1 MIKTQHLF
9 ILSTLFLGLLLSDAH
24 AQELNCKV
32 SVRHDRILNVEP
44 QVFTDMERN
53 IANFINSRKWT
64 TDEFATSEKIDC
76 TIMFNL
82 TAKLDGVP
90 DAYEA
95 TMNIQATRPVYNTG
109 YNTSIMNFV
118 DKQANFKFNQ
128 FSPLVFDD
136 NRVSS
141 SGDAL
146 TDNLGATLAFYI
158 YTMLGL
164 DYGSYSLNGGN
175 LYFKKAQNVVNNAPE
190 GKGVNGWKATEGNK
204 NRFWLIEQML
214 NPRFAEFHK
223 YWYTMHR
230 LGFDKY
236 YDKPVEAKANIL
248 GGIPALQK
256 LNRENPNA
264 ILVQFFF
271 NAKSTELLN
280 LLSDLPVA
288 DRQTYITQ
296 LSQADVTNAQKY
308 QSLSR

>member
-1 MIKTQHLF
+1 MKQNAYRILF
-9 ILSTLFLGLLLSDAH
+9 VIILLGIYFSSA
-24 AQELNCKV
+24 AQEINCKV
-32 SVRHDRILNVEP
+32 SIRRDRILNVEQ
-44 QVFTDMERN
+44 QVFVDMERN

-64 TDEFATSEKIDC
+64 NDEYASAEKIDC

-82 TAKLDGVP
+82 TAKLDGIA

-95 TMNIQATRPVYNTG
+95 TMNIQATRPIFNTG
-109 YNTSIMNFV
+109 YSTSLINFV
-118 DKQANFKFNQ
+118 DKQANFKFSQ

-146 TDNLGATLAFYI
+146 TDNLSATLAFYI
-158 YTMLGL
+158 YTILGL
-164 DYGSYSLNGGN
+164 DYGSYAMNGGN

-190 GKGVNGWKATEGNK
+190 GKGVNGWKGTEGTK
-204 NRFWLIEQML
+204 NRFWLAEQLL
-214 NPRFAEFHK
+214 NPRFADFHK

-230 LGFDKY
+230 LGFDVY
-236 YDKPVEAKANIL
+236 YDKPVEAKKNIL
-248 GGIPALQK
+248 GGISTLQK
-256 LNRENPNA
+256 LNRDNPNA

-280 LLSDLPVA
+280 LLSDMTVE
-288 DRQTYITQ
+288 DRQPYITQ

-308 QSLSR
+308 QNLSR

>member
-1 MIKTQHLF
+1 MTKRTTLLIF
-9 ILSTLFLGLLLSDAH
+9 ILLSANGLTSF
-24 AQELNCKV
+24 AQEINCKV
-32 SVRHDRILNVEP
+32 SIRRDAITNVDQ
-44 QVFTDMERN
+44 QVFVDMERA

-82 TAKLDGVP
+82 RAKHKEITE
-90 DAYEA
+90 AYEA

-109 YNTSIMNFV
+109 YTTSLINFV
-118 DKQANFKFNQ
+118 DKEVNFKFNQ

-141 SGDAL
+141 TGEAI
-146 TDNLGATLAFYI
+146 TDNLAATLAYYI
-158 YTMLGL
+158 YIMLGL
-164 DYGSYSLNGGN
+164 DYDSYSMNGGN
-175 LYFKKAQNVVNNAPE
+175 IYYKKAQNVVNNAPE
-190 GKGVNGWKATEGNK
+190 GKGVNGWKAVDGTK

-214 NPRFAEFHK
+214 NPRFADFHK

-230 LGFDKY
+230 LGFDVY
-236 YDKPVEAKANIL
+236 YDKPVEAKKNIL
-248 GGIPALQK
+248 GGISTLQK
-256 LNRENPNA
+256 LNRDNPNA

-280 LLSDLPVA
+280 LLADMPVA
-288 DRQTYITQ
+288 DRQPYITQ

-308 QSLSR
+308 QSLSK